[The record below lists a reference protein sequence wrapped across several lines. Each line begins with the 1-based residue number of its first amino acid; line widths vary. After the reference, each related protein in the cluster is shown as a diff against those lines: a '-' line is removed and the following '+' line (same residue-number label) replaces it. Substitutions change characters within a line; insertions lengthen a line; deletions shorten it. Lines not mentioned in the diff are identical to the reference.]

1 MLPLID
7 EEPSMSGSQ
16 QDHSN
21 VVSIGSLEAQ
31 EILTNL
37 RVLRDQIVTAWTERA
52 VVLNREEQDAL
63 HAEIQQTCEFLT
75 NLTRHP

>member
-1 MLPLID
+1 
-7 EEPSMSGSQ
+7 MSGSQ

-37 RVLRDQIVTAWTERA
+37 RVLRDQIVTAWNERG
-52 VVLNREEQDAL
+52 VVLSRDEQELL
-63 HAEIQQTCEFLT
+63 HAEIQQICEFLT